1 MHIILK
7 KKQYCWQSDALWMR
21 AAAFG
26 HEVVKTARHQDKK
39 PSLNTESINSVSCLG
54 CVRNACLSEI
64 EM

>member
-1 MHIILK
+1 MK
-7 KKQYCWQSDALWMR
+7 

-39 PSLNTESINSVSCLG
+39 PSLNTESFNSVSCLG
-54 CVRNACLSEI
+54 YVRKACLSEI